1 MKDIYGISQLG
12 AIRFGGWRPTVFF
25 WTGLELGMWMTAT
38 SLVAG
43 WLWYCGALK
52 QIGSIP
58 LGSVLLPTLLG
69 TSFLCRSTGAL
80 LLLFAGLALLW
91 VLTRLKT
98 RLLLAGLILVGPAY
112 VFLRLSDPW
121 TGQQA
126 VDMANSAFGPDRA
139 QSLEYRFMCENL
151 LAAKAMQQPM
161 FGWGGWGRATAFF
174 DEDATFR
181 VQTDGMWVIV
191 LGSNGVV
198 GLAVFYIA
206 FVLPVVLFLWRFP
219 AKSWGDPRLAAGSLT
234 AVLLGVYMIDCLLN
248 AFPNII
254 YVTLAGGLSSLDPRQ
269 LRAIAGD
276 RRGIEPAGRRAAGS
290 GRLTLADRCRAM
302 GRSFKQEGRLH
313 EAEAAWR
320 QSLDLLGALLDADP
334 GSDELRRRWCDCAND
349 LAWLMANHPDPSRRD
364 PSSAASMALRAVDE
378 YPASAAYWN
387 TLGVAHY
394 RAGDDRSAVDAL
406 DRARALGG
414 GTAFDDVFLAM
425 AHARLGIP
433 EEARQ
438 ALARAMLQ
446 AERDHPGHPE
456 LAAFCDE
463 AHALLA
469 GAAIP
474 AAR

>member
-1 MKDIYGISQLG
+1 
-12 AIRFGGWRPTVFF
+12 
-25 WTGLELGMWMTAT
+25 
-38 SLVAG
+38 
-43 WLWYCGALK
+43 
-52 QIGSIP
+52 
-58 LGSVLLPTLLG
+58 
-69 TSFLCRSTGAL
+69 
-80 LLLFAGLALLW
+80 
-91 VLTRLKT
+91 
-98 RLLLAGLILVGPAY
+98 
-112 VFLRLSDPW
+112 
-121 TGQQA
+121 
-126 VDMANSAFGPDRA
+126 
-139 QSLEYRFMCENL
+139 
-151 LAAKAMQQPM
+151 MQQPM

-181 VQTDGMWVIV
+181 VQTDGMWIIV

-198 GLAVFYIA
+198 GLTVFYIA
-206 FVLPVVLFLWRFP
+206 FILPVVLFLWRFP

-378 YPASAAYWN
+378 YPDVRGLLEHAGGRPLPRRRRP
-387 TLGVAHY
+387 LGRRRPRSRQGPGRRHGLRRRLPGHGA
-394 RAGDDRSAVDAL
+394 RTAGRSPKKPGGRSPARCSRRSAIT
-406 DRARALGG
+406 RA
-414 GTAFDDVFLAM
+414 
-425 AHARLGIP
+425 IP
-433 EEARQ
+433 SWPPSATRPTPCSP
-438 ALARAMLQ
+438 APPSRPPA
-446 AERDHPGHPE
+446 DP
-456 LAAFCDE
+456 
-463 AHALLA
+463 A
-469 GAAIP
+469 GP
-474 AAR
+474 AAREEGSGAAVARARHRPASHNL